1 VRRTEA
7 VVAAVLRLAPRRFR
21 ERYREEYL
29 TTLRSRLDEAGQR
42 GALGAARLTAREV
55 IGAVGTVAWLRV
67 GALAG
72 TTRYERYRQRGGS
85 SMLDSIRQD
94 TVQAARTLRRNPG
107 FTLAAVAVSA
117 LGIGA
122 TTAIFSAA
130 NAFFFR
136 PLPFA
141 DADRLVLLF
150 ETNPEFGW
158 TDVTAAPANALDWR
172 DQVDAF
178 ADVAAYRDEGVW
190 DIAIHTG
197 DEPVLV
203 GGSSV
208 TGNFFDVL
216 GVRPAVGRGFTWDET
231 WSDAADVVVLSHA
244 VWVSRFGADPN
255 VIGSTIP
262 LRGAATPHEI
272 IGVMPEGF
280 AFPTDDTQLWLTYGW
295 DPSARNETFFRR
307 GHYVRAVARLEP
319 GVSVAEADAQLQSV
333 VRRLQVDHPETNRV
347 MGAGLMPMRDF
358 LIRGVKT
365 PLAVLLGAV
374 GILLVLAC
382 ANVANLMLVR
392 ASDRL
397 REVALRHALG
407 AGRARIARQLLVE
420 SLLIGV
426 AGGAVGLAIGWIGV
440 RAMSTLTRLGIEGAT
455 AMALDGR
462 VVAFTLAVSVLSGVL
477 FGTAPA
483 VRSTRGD
490 VQDALRDGGRGHSA
504 GRRGVRTGGLLVAAE
519 VALALVLVVGAGLM
533 IRSSYLLRGVD
544 PGFAVEG
551 ALAIELSVPAARYA
565 ERDQVLAF
573 WDGLE
578 ARLEGRPGIE
588 RAGMVGLLP
597 LAGTSW
603 TSQFQ
608 AEGWQPDRVGYEIVH
623 RRADSGYFEALDVP
637 LVRGR
642 HFGPGDGPD
651 APLVVVI
658 NETFAREHFPG
669 EDPIGQRI
677 AYDRAASEESTW
689 YEIVG
694 IVGDQHQVSP
704 RVPPRAE
711 VFENRDQDWGR
722 DGWLVMKTSA
732 DPLSAMPAV
741 RAALAEMDPQ
751 IPIASV
757 QPLRDVWSASMDR
770 EGFILTLLG
779 VFGVT
784 ALLLATVGVYGVS
797 AQAARRRTQEIGI
810 RMALGANAP
819 DVVALILGQ
828 GLRVIAL
835 GLLAGLLVASF
846 ATRAL
851 TSLLY
856 GIEPTDPATLTSV
869 VLLLGVV
876 ALVASYLPA
885 RRATAL
891 DPVESLR
898 AD

>member
-1 VRRTEA
+1 
-7 VVAAVLRLAPRRFR
+7 
-21 ERYREEYL
+21 
-29 TTLRSRLDEAGQR
+29 
-42 GALGAARLTAREV
+42 
-55 IGAVGTVAWLRV
+55 
-67 GALAG
+67 
-72 TTRYERYRQRGGS
+72 
-85 SMLDSIRQD
+85 
-94 TVQAARTLRRNPG
+94 
-107 FTLAAVAVSA
+107 
-117 LGIGA
+117 
-122 TTAIFSAA
+122 
-130 NAFFFR
+130 
-136 PLPFA
+136 
-141 DADRLVLLF
+141 
-150 ETNPEFGW
+150 
-158 TDVTAAPANALDWR
+158 
-172 DQVDAF
+172 
-178 ADVAAYRDEGVW
+178 
-190 DIAIHTG
+190 
-197 DEPVLV
+197 
-203 GGSSV
+203 
-208 TGNFFDVL
+208 
-216 GVRPAVGRGFTWDET
+216 
-231 WSDAADVVVLSHA
+231 
-244 VWVSRFGADPN
+244 
-255 VIGSTIP
+255 
-262 LRGAATPHEI
+262 
-272 IGVMPEGF
+272 
-280 AFPTDDTQLWLTYGW
+280 
-295 DPSARNETFFRR
+295 
-307 GHYVRAVARLEP
+307 
-319 GVSVAEADAQLQSV
+319 
-333 VRRLQVDHPETNRV
+333 
-347 MGAGLMPMRDF
+347 
-358 LIRGVKT
+358 
-365 PLAVLLGAV
+365 
-374 GILLVLAC
+374 
-382 ANVANLMLVR
+382 
-392 ASDRL
+392 
-397 REVALRHALG
+397 
-407 AGRARIARQLLVE
+407 
-420 SLLIGV
+420 
-426 AGGAVGLAIGWIGV
+426 
-440 RAMSTLTRLGIEGAT
+440 MSTLTRLGIEGAT

-490 VQDALRDGGRGHSA
+490 VQDALRDGGRGHSV
-504 GRRGVRTGGLLVAAE
+504 GRRGVRSGGLLVATE

-544 PGFAVEG
+544 PGFDVEG

-573 WDGLE
+573 WDDLE

-623 RRADSGYFEALDVP
+623 RRADSGYFEALDIP

-722 DGWLVMKTSA
+722 DGWVVMKTGA

-741 RAALAEMDPQ
+741 RAALAELDPQ

-779 VFGVT
+779 VFGAT

-819 DVVALILGQ
+819 DVVALVLGQ

-835 GLLAGLLVASF
+835 GLVAGLLVASF

-869 VLLLGVV
+869 VLLLGGV

-891 DPVESLR
+891 DPVRSLR